1 MFNQLPKSIWKFVQ
15 KARVGHLSVRSKYG
29 VLVHPIAFSIQKDHM
44 VFGTPRTAKKLE
56 LLKNNSRISFTC
68 DNGELMKKAVGV
80 TVLGRAETYGLDDL
94 KKGFSQGL
102 LSMAGF
108 MKKYP
113 ELVKY
118 YVRDFTELP
127 DANKFWKYV
136 FIRVNPTR
144 IVHWD
149 GYEFGRI
156 SGKKKKGKKGK
167 QEEEGL
173 RLEDDPVMYAKYVQ
187 DYYKSEG
194 NYSLEFDDSFSVE
207 DFAGDMFNQEVFMK
221 EEQEEETLD
230 ATALLNLPDH
240 LRKTGIAVL
249 KFKEATVDQIAT
261 EIDVPP
267 RKAKNNLDRLTL
279 MKMLNKKR
287 EGDHLVYYNR

>member
-1 MFNQLPKSIWKFVQ
+1 MFNQLPPTIWKFVQ

-29 VLVHPIAFSIQKDHM
+29 VLVHPIAFAIHKDHM
-44 VFGTPRTAKKLE
+44 VFGTPRSAKKLE
-56 LLKNNSRISFTC
+56 LLKDNSRISFTC

-94 KKGFSQGL
+94 KKGFTQGL

-118 YVRDFTELP
+118 YIRDFTELP

-136 FIRVNPTR
+136 FVRVNPTR

-156 SGKKKKGKKGK
+156 TAKKKGKGK
-167 QEEEGL
+167 EDPEETL
-173 RLEDDPVMYAKYVQ
+173 RPEDDPVMYAKYVQ

-207 DFAGDMFNQEVFMK
+207 DFAGDIFNEEIFLK

-230 ATALLNLPDH
+230 ATTLLNLPDH
-240 LRKTGIAVL
+240 LRKTGIAIL
-249 KFKEATVDQIAT
+249 KFEKATVDQIAA
-261 EIDVPP
+261 EIGSTPG
-267 RKAKNNLDRLTL
+267 KAKNNLDRLVL

-287 EGDHLVYYNR
+287 EGDQLVYYNR

>member
-1 MFNQLPKSIWKFVQ
+1 
-15 KARVGHLSVRSKYG
+15 
-29 VLVHPIAFSIQKDHM
+29 
-44 VFGTPRTAKKLE
+44 
-56 LLKNNSRISFTC
+56 
-68 DNGELMKKAVGV
+68 
-80 TVLGRAETYGLDDL
+80 
-94 KKGFSQGL
+94 
-102 LSMAGF
+102 

-136 FIRVNPTR
+136 FVRVNPTR

-156 SGKKKKGKKGK
+156 SQKKKGKKGK

-173 RLEDDPVMYAKYVQ
+173 RPEDDPVMYAKYVQ

-207 DFAGDMFNQEVFMK
+207 DFAGDMFNQEVFLK
-221 EEQEEETLD
+221 EVEEDTMD
-230 ATALLNLPDH
+230 ATTLLNLPDH
-240 LRKTGIAVL
+240 LRKTGIALL
-249 KFKEATVDQIAT
+249 KFEQATVDQIAS
-261 EIDVPP
+261 EIGSTP

-287 EGDHLVYYNR
+287 EGDQLVYYNR